1 MGDVIVLI
9 VLVLIVGLVLRS
21 MYTQRKNPK
30 QCTGDCTTCG
40 TSSCKIDW
48 DAIRKDIREQ
58 KQIAP
63 FSIKD
68 ITWIN

>member
-30 QCTGDCTTCG
+30 KCTGDCKTCG
-40 TSSCKIDW
+40 TSRSKIDW

-58 KQIAP
+58 K
-63 FSIKD
+63 
-68 ITWIN
+68 